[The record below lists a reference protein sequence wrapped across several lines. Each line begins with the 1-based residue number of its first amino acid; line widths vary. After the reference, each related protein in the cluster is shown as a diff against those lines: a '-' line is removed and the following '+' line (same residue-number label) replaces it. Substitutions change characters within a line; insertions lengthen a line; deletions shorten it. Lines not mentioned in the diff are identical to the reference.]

1 MSTRRFSRLN
11 IWELSQVENWWKWGE
26 SNFQV
31 ACRKLSS
38 CGSLEWGYLGNR
50 LLRNNVFEMLV
61 SELFY
66 CWTTVLASWFALRTT
81 MCFRASGS
89 GFESNANVCMAT
101 CLCRI
106 FVCCTYLW
114 EKPPLILLSG
124 TSYTTQSRWLRFWY
138 LVFWSIW
145 PHSLPDVSI
154 YSDQIRYLQ
163 VLIMTVFPQVI
174 FLFIL

>member
-89 GFESNANVCMAT
+89 GFESNANVCMVSMSNICMLYVFMGETSVNIAVWN
-101 CLCRI
+101 
-106 FVCCTYLW
+106 FVCNT
-114 EKPPLILLSG
+114 KSLIKI
-124 TSYTTQSRWLRFWY
+124 

-154 YSDQIRYLQ
+154 YSD
-163 VLIMTVFPQVI
+163 
-174 FLFIL
+174 

>member
-89 GFESNANVCMAT
+89 GFESNANVCMVSMSNICMLYVFMGETSVNIAVWN
-101 CLCRI
+101 
-106 FVCCTYLW
+106 FVCNT
-114 EKPPLILLSG
+114 KSLIKI
-124 TSYTTQSRWLRFWY
+124 

-163 VLIMTVFPQVI
+163 VLLVTVFPQVI